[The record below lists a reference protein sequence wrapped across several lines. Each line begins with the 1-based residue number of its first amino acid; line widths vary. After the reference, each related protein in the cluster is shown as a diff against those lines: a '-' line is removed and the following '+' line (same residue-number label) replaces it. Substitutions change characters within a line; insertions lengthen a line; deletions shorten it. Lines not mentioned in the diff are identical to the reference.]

1 MCGFEC
7 ENFKMVICKFVWP
20 HKIRLQYTHC
30 ELNVPSCMHNNQ
42 LSIAFKTQGHN
53 VFTTQSKPV
62 LRYTIADFE
71 SRSLC
76 LCCTCML
83 VENKPLWSQI
93 WNREWWM
100 VNGAV
105 GLCER
110 HLINCCFLSGN
121 CESKLLCKVSA
132 GLFQSAVVLCRV
144 VSCRVVSCR
153 VVSCCG
159 TSGSGTNTIP
169 QPPYHS
175 HHTTATIPQPP
186 YHSWTLEGILLLCQI
201 FPKVICLRDL
211 ISSGAE
217 GLAG

>member
-1 MCGFEC
+1 MFHCACTTINYQLPSKLKDIMYLLHNRNQSYGIQWLTLNQDLSAYVVRICLWRINHCDPRFE
-7 ENFKMVICKFVWP
+7 
-20 HKIRLQYTHC
+20 T
-30 ELNVPSCMHNNQ
+30 
-42 LSIAFKTQGHN
+42 
-53 VFTTQSKPV
+53 
-62 LRYTIADFE
+62 
-71 SRSLC
+71 
-76 LCCTCML
+76 
-83 VENKPLWSQI
+83 
-93 WNREWWM
+93 

-153 VVSCCG
+153 G

-175 HHTTATIPQPP
+175 
-186 YHSWTLEGILLLCQI
+186 
-201 FPKVICLRDL
+201 
-211 ISSGAE
+211 
-217 GLAG
+217 